1 LIIAVVLTFVV
12 LLVVGFMLSRG
23 TARRKK
29 EAIASLEAE
38 RNALA
43 SVTILDLVIAEVEDL
58 GLRSIDGSEGVAP
71 DVLLRA
77 WKDAGERTKQLDRG
91 RLRFV
96 VADADRSGDL
106 QPGDLRLEE
115 RDGSS
120 PTDDPAGS
128 DA

>member
-1 LIIAVVLTFVV
+1 VLAFVV
-12 LLVVGFMLSRG
+12 LLVVGFMLSRA
-23 TARRKK
+23 TARQKK

-43 SVTILDLVIAEVEDL
+43 SVTILDLVIAEVEDI
-58 GLRSIDGSEGVAP
+58 GLRSIDGSDGVAP
-71 DVLLRA
+71 EVLLRA
-77 WKDAGERTKQLDRG
+77 WNDARERTKQLDHD

-96 VADADRSGDL
+96 VVDADRSGEL

-115 RDGSS
+115 RDGPS
-120 PTDDPAGS
+120 PTDHPAGS

>member
-1 LIIAVVLTFVV
+1 MIVAVVLTFVV

-43 SVTILDLVIAEVEDL
+43 SITILDLVIAEVEDL
-58 GLRSIDGSEGVAP
+58 DLRSIDGSEGVAP
-71 DVLLRA
+71 DVLLRT
-77 WKDAGERTKQLDRG
+77 WKDAGERTKQLDRDQ
-91 RLRFV
+91 LRFV
-96 VADADRSGDL
+96 VVSGDRSGTL

-115 RDGSS
+115 RDGPS
-120 PTDDPAGS
+120 PADHPAES